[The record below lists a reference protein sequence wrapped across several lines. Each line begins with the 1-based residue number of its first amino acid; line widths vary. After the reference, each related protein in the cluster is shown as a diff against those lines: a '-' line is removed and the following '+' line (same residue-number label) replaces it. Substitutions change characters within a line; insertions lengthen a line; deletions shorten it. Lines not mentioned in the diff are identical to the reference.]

1 VKEFLSHEGV
11 PFREID
17 IREDRAGL
25 EQLLEWGFR
34 ATPVTVIGE
43 ERIQGFDARRLRAAL
58 GGAQARG

>member
-1 VKEFLSHEGV
+1 VKGFLSHEGV

-17 IREDRAGL
+17 VREDRAGL

-43 ERIQGFDARRLRAAL
+43 ERIQGFDPRQLRAAL
-58 GGAQARG
+58 GLAAR